1 MLATV
6 ATHHT
11 PTSILL
17 RVSVTIL
24 RDAFLQRLSVT
35 LLVVVAACDGVSH
48 LDDTLGVQS
57 SARWEWHG
65 RITVTQDPR
74 LTLTRLAIDTG
85 HGGGDVGLARYDFNP
100 AEGEGDEYSL
110 TLALDLGRARDL
122 RQNVP
127 YTLGPADARIPAY
140 ATVTCFCQPLKPDSV
155 RAPSGSPRAACA
167 RSRAGWTRPCIL
179 RNGTTPPDTPPI
191 RCTSALTWSSRAVG
205 IVLGLLAARS
215 PDHLTAQSLAPTI
228 DTIIIVNRN
237 VFDLQEADAPGFI
250 ARLANRLHARTRA
263 GVIRGTLLVNRGDR
277 YDSARVAESERALRN
292 LSVFSRV
299 RIDTTQLDGRLRCA

>member
-122 RQNVP
+122 RQNLP
-127 YTLGPADARIPAY
+127 YTLGLADARIPAY
-140 ATVTCFCQPLKPDSV
+140 ATVTCFYQPLKPDSV
-155 RAPSGSPRAACA
+155 RGTFRLA
-167 RSRAGWTRPCIL
+167 TRGL
-179 RNGTTPPDTPPI
+179 RQITGRVDATLYFAEWN
-191 RCTSALTWSSRAVG
+191 
-205 IVLGLLAARS
+205 
-215 PDHLTAQSLAPTI
+215 APTRH
-228 DTIIIVNRN
+228 TTY
-237 VFDLQEADAPGFI
+237 P
-250 ARLANRLHARTRA
+250 LHQ
-263 GVIRGTLLVNRGDR
+263 
-277 YDSARVAESERALRN
+277 
-292 LSVFSRV
+292 
-299 RIDTTQLDGRLRCA
+299 RIDLVK

>member
-1 MLATV
+1 MASFSRLGGTSLCNAV
-6 ATHHT
+6 ARR
-11 PTSILL
+11 LC
-17 RVSVTIL
+17 VT
-24 RDAFLQRLSVT
+24 T
-35 LLVVVAACDGVSH
+35 LLLCLACDSTSR

-57 SARWEWHG
+57 SARWEWRG

-155 RAPSGSPRAACA
+155 RGTFRLA
-167 RSRAGWTRPCIL
+167 TRGL
-179 RNGTTPPDTPPI
+179 RQITGRVDATLYFAEWN
-191 RCTSALTWSSRAVG
+191 
-205 IVLGLLAARS
+205 
-215 PDHLTAQSLAPTI
+215 APTRH
-228 DTIIIVNRN
+228 TTY
-237 VFDLQEADAPGFI
+237 P
-250 ARLANRLHARTRA
+250 LHQ
-263 GVIRGTLLVNRGDR
+263 
-277 YDSARVAESERALRN
+277 
-292 LSVFSRV
+292 
-299 RIDTTQLDGRLRCA
+299 RIDLVK

>member
-1 MLATV
+1 
-6 ATHHT
+6 
-11 PTSILL
+11 
-17 RVSVTIL
+17 VSVTIL

-155 RAPSGSPRAACA
+155 RGTFRLA
-167 RSRAGWTRPCIL
+167 TRGL
-179 RNGTTPPDTPPI
+179 RQITGRVDATLYFAEWN
-191 RCTSALTWSSRAVG
+191 
-205 IVLGLLAARS
+205 
-215 PDHLTAQSLAPTI
+215 APTRH
-228 DTIIIVNRN
+228 TTY
-237 VFDLQEADAPGFI
+237 P
-250 ARLANRLHARTRA
+250 LHQ
-263 GVIRGTLLVNRGDR
+263 
-277 YDSARVAESERALRN
+277 
-292 LSVFSRV
+292 
-299 RIDTTQLDGRLRCA
+299 RIDLVK